1 MLRQRLNDLRR
12 LAAVLLPALA
22 AAGPAW
28 AADPTPTQPTTRPST
43 QPAAHWHY
51 RLTLAPPAEKRVE
64 IAAHIAGLDPV
75 PGELVLTMN
84 TDYAYARPPEPLL
97 TGPPTVR
104 AASRALAVTR
114 RDPYTWV
121 VTTEGQADLEL
132 SYSVP
137 LTHRDLESVRAAHDE
152 FEFPFVAADH
162 ALLGTGPL
170 IIYPR
175 DVRATTI
182 GMQVVAPD
190 GWDVQAPWPRAP
202 EMEMQF
208 VVPSVAALSNDL
220 IAVGRWN
227 RHEIRVG
234 EFVGTVLFAPGQ
246 ESIEADVVK
255 PIGAI
260 VEHELALFGRPPAGR
275 YLFVFGPPMMGAT
288 GGSPKTHS
296 MVLAGDP
303 RLLTQGTARLGH
315 LIAHE
320 FFHTWATAQAALADE
335 VRFINE
341 GFTDYYAYLVCARLG
356 LTTWEEFAATLGDK
370 MHRATYN
377 AQFGKL
383 SLVEA
388 GGPLFFA
395 DAAARDLVYDG
406 GLIVAAWLDRAIRTA
421 GRGRS
426 LDDFMRALL
435 NDPHWDPE
443 QRGPTIEDFA
453 ALLPKFIH
461 ESTARQIVAAVREPY
476 RLNPVAALYPVGVF
490 IHRDV
495 DDPNLMNQVRLEG
508 TRIVYI
514 EPNGFAYRYGLR
526 EGDELL
532 EVAGTPVATAEEVF
546 AAWRGRLTE
555 PLRVRLRR
563 AGQEIEI
570 ERLLPVITA
579 FRVPVEPWRAHKD

>member
-1 MLRQRLNDLRR
+1 MPRQQLTGPRW
-12 LAAVLLPALA
+12 LAFALLPAMV
-22 AAGPAW
+22 AGGSAW
-28 AADPTPTQPTTRPST
+28 AADQAQTQPTTQPTS

-51 RLTLAPPAEKRVE
+51 RLTLAPPADKRVE
-64 IAAHIAGLDPV
+64 IVANLTGLNPM
-75 PGELVLTMN
+75 PTELVLTMN

-104 AASRALAVTR
+104 AAGRELRVTR

-121 VTTEGQADLEL
+121 VATEGPADLEL
-132 SYSVP
+132 CYGVP
-137 LTHRDLESVRAAHDE
+137 LTHRDLESVRAAGDE
-152 FEFPFVAADH
+152 FEFPFVADDH

-175 DVRATTI
+175 DVRARAI
-182 GMQVVAPD
+182 SVKVVAPD
-190 GWDVQAPWPRAP
+190 GWEVRAPWPLAP
-202 EMEMQF
+202 EMQF
-208 VVPSVAALSNDL
+208 VVPSAASLSNDL

-227 RHEIRVG
+227 QHEIRVNG
-234 EFVGTVLFAPGQ
+234 FLGTVLFAPGQ
-246 ESIEADVVK
+246 EAIEADVVQ
-255 PIGAI
+255 PIAAI
-260 VEHELALFGRPPAGR
+260 VEHELALFGRPPTGR
-275 YLFVFGPPMMGAT
+275 YLFVFGPPMTGGT

-296 MVLAGDP
+296 MVLAVDP
-303 RLLTQGTARLGH
+303 RLASQGTARIGH

-320 FFHTWATAQAALADE
+320 FYHTWATAQAAMADE
-335 VRFINE
+335 VRCINE

-370 MHRATYN
+370 MQRATYN
-377 AQFGKL
+377 AHFGKL

-395 DAAARDLVYDG
+395 DPAARHLVYDG

-426 LDDFMRALL
+426 LDDFMRALI
-435 NDPHWDPE
+435 NDPRWDPE
-443 QRGPTIEDFA
+443 QRGPTVEDFA

-461 ESTARQIVAAVREPY
+461 ENTARQIVAAVREPY

-508 TRIVYI
+508 TRIAHI

-555 PLRVRLRR
+555 PMRVRLRR

-579 FRVPVEPWRAHKD
+579 FRVPVEPWREHKE